1 MNHES
6 QTAVAPRS
14 ASPVATPPFVSAWRV
29 ARHLHRLNRLRR
41 RRDREAVLALQRQ
54 NTQRLLRFAL
64 ERCGHYRD
72 RFRGDVA
79 SPRLADFEPT
89 SKTAL
94 MNDFDRV
101 VTDPHLRLADL
112 RRFVEDPGRVGEI
125 YRGLY
130 VAAHTSGSS
139 GERGVFVIDQYG
151 WELGQALAV
160 CGTGIP
166 NFRWGWARAMVA
178 PLWPLHA
185 ATVIPTGG
193 HFASVL
199 MPRIRSTWTD
209 RIVRMDEIE
218 ISEPFDEIV
227 AKINAMRPFALHSYP
242 TMLAELA
249 NARLD
254 GRLKARPW
262 ILTAGGEPFTPE
274 IVARVRRAWPGIVI
288 FDIYACTEVLSI
300 ARSCP
305 QGRYHVNEDWVV
317 VENVDHKG
325 RPVPPGERGDKVL
338 LTHLFNYLMPI
349 VRYEMSDSVTWD
361 ETPCPCGSPLAHVR
375 IEGRTN
381 HTLVL
386 PGRGG
391 VDARLVPLPILV
403 SFLDVPNLRTYQVVQ
418 TGPGAIEVRY
428 VPEAGASPE
437 RVEADIDRVL
447 RDHLRRNGADE
458 KRVAIACVRVEVIER
473 DPRTHKITQVVNLAA
488 HGVAA
493 PPGTTTA

>member
-1 MNHES
+1 MSHES
-6 QTAVAPRS
+6 QTGVVRPS
-14 ASPVATPPFVSAWRV
+14 ASPVAVPDYVSAWRV
-29 ARHLHRLNRLRR
+29 ARYVRRLNRLRR
-41 RRDREAVLALQRQ
+41 RGDREAVLAEQRI

-72 RFRGDVA
+72 RFRGDAA

-94 MNDFDRV
+94 MSDFSRV
-101 VTDPHLRLADL
+101 VTDAHLRLDDL
-112 RRFVEDPGRVGEI
+112 RRFVEDPARVGEV

-139 GERGVFVIDQYG
+139 GERGVFVIDQFG
-151 WELGQALAV
+151 WELGQALAI
-160 CGTGIP
+160 CGTEIP
-166 NFRWGWARAMVA
+166 NFRWGWPRALIS
-178 PLWPLHA
+178 PLWPLSA

-209 RIVRMDEIE
+209 RIVRMREIE

-262 ILTAGGEPFTPE
+262 ILTSGGEPFTPE

-288 FDIYACTEVLSI
+288 YDIYACTEVLSV
-300 ARSCP
+300 ARSCS

-317 VENVDHKG
+317 VENVDHRY
-325 RPVPPGERGDKVL
+325 RPVPAGERGDRVL

-361 ETPCPCGSPLAHVR
+361 DSACPCGSPLAHMR

-386 PGRGG
+386 PGRNGG
-391 VDARLVPLPILV
+391 NARLVPLPILV
-403 SFLDVPNLRTYQVVQ
+403 SFLDVPHLRTYQVVQ
-418 TGPGAIEVRY
+418 TGPEAIEVRY
-428 VPEAGASPE
+428 VPEAGASIAK
-437 RVEADIDRVL
+437 VEADIDRVL
-447 RDHLRRNGADE
+447 RDHLRRNGADD
-458 KRVAIACVRVEVIER
+458 RHVAVTCVRVEAIER
-473 DPRTHKITQVVNLAA
+473 DPRTHKITQVVNLATRGA
-488 HGVAA
+488 EDGRGAVRA
-493 PPGTTTA
+493 